1 MSCLMPGIWCGWE
14 EKKCNNRFSRIMKE
28 INPVKVS
35 LGVRPKGGSRVP
47 ICGTVVYR
55 CVVVFCRL
63 LVCFAED
70 VAKPLACQGS
80 SVDVELVTC

>member
-1 MSCLMPGIWCGWE
+1 
-14 EKKCNNRFSRIMKE
+14 MKE

-63 LVCFAED
+63 LVCFAKD
-70 VAKPLACQGS
+70 VAKPLARAAVLMLDWSPVDDVTVGWT
-80 SVDVELVTC
+80 SVDWLNFSPLFAVSC